1 MYLMSYLLSNDVLFH
16 PSLFNKLRTIAEIG
30 LTLPC
35 SNAWPEWGASIS
47 KLTKTKSRNRLRNET
62 LNALMQTS
70 INGPTDSL
78 KTQEMVSD
86 AVKLWLKTKPRKK
99 LKTQKFT
106 VSMQGKAVSTA
117 VSHPDSEPMV
127 VDNQPVAVF

>member
-16 PSLFNKLRTIAEIG
+16 PSLFNELRTIAEIG

-35 SNAWPEWGASIS
+35 SSAWPERGASIL

-70 INGPTDSL
+70 TNGPTDSL

-86 AVKLWLKTKPRKK
+86 AVKLWLKAKPRKK
-99 LKTQKFT
+99 LKTQKVT
-106 VSMQGKAVSTA
+106 VSMQGKAV
-117 VSHPDSEPMV
+117 
-127 VDNQPVAVF
+127 